1 MEKESQIQLK
11 IKKLSSFIPP
21 VADIEAVA
29 ATIPEKLVIEPAIPV
44 GIFIQEAFNIHLF
57 MQDDRELLVSKG
69 MNWGI
74 ADELPKRIA
83 YLQTCE
89 TLWWKA
95 RFSPSPVTK
104 EFLRI
109 KELAIATA
117 TELIRDLEY
126 LGSDDENLT
135 KAIKNIKKGIGD
147 EDLSNDLNS
156 LSILCEKHRDSLTKI
171 GSNPQL
177 IKNLDYCSEKFPF
190 CLSANEIDTTYFV
203 ALYNR
208 NSAYTFT
215 LVAVEEIRRCARH
228 VFWNDKK
235 HLKGYLSDYFRRR
248 GE

>member
-1 MEKESQIQLK
+1 MDKESQIQLK
-11 IKKLSSFIPP
+11 IKKLCSFIPP
-21 VADIEAVA
+21 VADIAAAA
-29 ATIPEKLVIEPAIPV
+29 ATIPEKLVIEPTIPV
-44 GIFIQEAFNIHLF
+44 GIFIQEALNIHLF
-57 MQDDRELLVSKG
+57 MQDDRDLLVSKG

-74 ADELPKRIA
+74 VDELPDRIK

-95 RFSPSPVTK
+95 RFSPSPVAK
-104 EFLRI
+104 EFLKI

-117 TELIRDLEY
+117 SELIRDLEY

-147 EDLSNDLNS
+147 EDLFNDLKS
-156 LSILCEKHRDSLTKI
+156 LSILCENHRDSLTKT

-177 IKNLDYCSEKFPF
+177 IKALDDCCEKFPL
-190 CLSANEIDTTYFV
+190 CYAPYKVDVTDV
-203 ALYNR
+203 MALYDR
-208 NSAYTFT
+208 NCAYTFT